1 MTPKNSPATAD
12 PLPGALTPAA
22 FHVLVALAGG
32 DLHGYAILKEV
43 EERTAGSVRLS
54 TGTLYGLVRRF
65 LEDGWIVESPR
76 RPGSDEDPRRR
87 TYRLTPLGRST
98 AQAEARRLESMVA
111 AARARRLLGA
121 GAKP

>member
-1 MTPKNSPATAD
+1 MTTRRSHPPDEPPA
-12 PLPGALTPAA
+12 GALSPAA

-43 EERTAGSVRLS
+43 DERTAGAVRLS

-76 RPGSDEDPRRR
+76 RPGSDEDSRRR
-87 TYRLTPLGRST
+87 TYRLTALGRSI

-111 AARARRLLGA
+111 AARARRLLGTGGKA
-121 GAKP
+121 